1 MVGKLH
7 KSWPGGH
14 VYMLVAVDK
23 VTKWVEAAPVITQD
37 STAAINF
44 IKSIVFCFGVPH
56 SIITDNGTNFTSKE
70 FKSYCESMGIKLKF
84 ASVAHPKTNGQV
96 EKANGLICNGI
107 KKRLLAPL
115 EKAKHAWVDEL
126 PSALWSLRT
135 TPNAATQETPFF
147 LVHGAEAVLPV
158 EMTHEAPRIAA
169 YDETTSTEAL
179 QDDVDALDEAR
190 DVALTRAMQYQQ
202 NLRNYH
208 SSRVC
213 PRSFVVGDLVLRLK
227 QDGHGK
233 LESPWVGPY
242 IITEVIPG
250 GAYQLQDKKTG
261 KDESNPWN
269 AEQLRRFYA

>member
-1 MVGKLH
+1 VL
-7 KSWPGGH
+7 
-14 VYMLVAVDK
+14 
-23 VTKWVEAAPVITQD
+23 
-37 STAAINF
+37 
-44 IKSIVFCFGVPH
+44 H
-56 SIITDNGTNFTSKE
+56 SIITENGTNFTSKE
-70 FKSYCESMGIKLKF
+70 FKNYYEGMGIKLKF

-115 EKAKHAWVDEL
+115 EKAKHTWVDEQ
-126 PSALWSLRT
+126 PSVIWSLRT

-147 LVHGAEAVLPV
+147 LVHGAEAMLPV
-158 EMTHEAPRIAA
+158 EITHEAPRIVA
-169 YDETTSTEAL
+169 YYEATSTEAL

-190 DVALTRAMQYQQ
+190 DVSLARATQYQQ

-208 SSRVC
+208 SSQVR
-213 PRSFVVGDLVLRLK
+213 PRSFVVGDLVLRIK

-242 IITEVIPG
+242 IMTEVILG
-250 GAYQLQDKKTG
+250 GAYRLQDKKMG

-269 AEQLRRFYA
+269 VEQLRRFYV